1 MTGGTVVV
9 LGKTGRNF
17 AAGMSGGVAYVLDL
31 QEIRVNQQMVD
42 LEPLTDDDK
51 ELLTRLV
58 SVHAEATDS
67 TVAAELQADWPAA
80 LARFTKVMPQDYKR
94 VLRARAQAEAA
105 GADVDKAIMEAA
117 HG

>member
-9 LGKTGRNF
+9 LGRTGRNF

-31 QEIRVNQQMVD
+31 EVIRVNQEMVD
-42 LEPLTDDDK
+42 LEPLADDDK
-51 ELLTRLV
+51 DLVTRLV
-58 SVHAEATDS
+58 SAHVEATDS
-67 TVAAELQADWPAA
+67 AVAEELRVDWPAA

-94 VLRARAQAEAA
+94 VLQARARAEAE
-105 GADVDKAIMEAA
+105 GGDVDKAIMEAA